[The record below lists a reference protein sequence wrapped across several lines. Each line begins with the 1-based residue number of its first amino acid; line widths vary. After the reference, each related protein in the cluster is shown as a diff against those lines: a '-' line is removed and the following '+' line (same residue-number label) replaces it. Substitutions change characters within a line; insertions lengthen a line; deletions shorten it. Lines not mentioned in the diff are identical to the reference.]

1 MINRLLLDTL
11 IAPLPIDKQKYKQ
24 SYYDIVNDKY
34 MFDSRSLEYMHL
46 LINVYLDYVK
56 STMVHE
62 TEKMLDD
69 VRNHGLMTIC
79 KNQNSL
85 GINMHIIDQLLE
97 KKQNK

>member
-1 MINRLLLDTL
+1 
-11 IAPLPIDKQKYKQ
+11 
-24 SYYDIVNDKY
+24 

-62 TEKMLDD
+62 TEKVLDD
-69 VRNHGLMTIC
+69 VRNHGLMMIC

-97 KKQNK
+97 TKQSK